1 MTMVRLNGAHLRG
14 SMNQSNLLLLAC
26 SASPCPFI
34 WNCTHSSA
42 GNDEDDDEE
51 EEDEDDD
58 DDEEEDDDDEDENVD
73 EVANS
78 FARSRKQWEDKQ
90 TAPSAFI
97 VSCLLPIMGTR

>member
-1 MTMVRLNGAHLRG
+1 MTTVRLNGAHLRG

-42 GNDEDDDEE
+42 GNDDEE
-51 EEDEDDD
+51 
-58 DDEEEDDDDEDENVD
+58 EEEDDDGDDDDDDDDDENVD

>member
-42 GNDEDDDEE
+42 GND
-51 EEDEDDD
+51 D
-58 DDEEEDDDDEDENVD
+58 DDEEEDDDGDDDDDDDDDENVD

-78 FARSRKQWEDKQ
+78 FAWSRKQWEDKQ